1 MLAAVEKLSILGLR
15 FLLRLVEG
23 ASWRRVAGL
32 GLAVALGGGWLC
44 TGNGQGLRVA
54 TYNIRRFGVE
64 ATDLPRRAAR
74 RGGGD
79 AAIVGV
85 QEIQSEPRLEEL
97 LALISVK
104 GRHYR
109 QVLSRCGGSSEM
121 QVGFVYDEARV
132 KLRGTVELPELKP
145 PGEGAC
151 TKGDRPGLVGL
162 FEARGARF
170 ALLNVHLK
178 AGGAEENAK
187 KRREQWQRVV
197 QIVEQLRSSGE
208 TRIMVLGDVNST
220 GYLDGRHDERAFVD
234 ETARQ
239 AGLDLVTRGLG
250 CSEYYEP
257 AKGEAEPS
265 LLDHTLGSPGL
276 VIPGSVRVHGH
287 CAELRCARTRM
298 DEMPPDY
305 ALVSDHCPVT
315 VDLRL

>member
-1 MLAAVEKLSILGLR
+1 VEKLSILGLR

-23 ASWRRVAGL
+23 ATPGRVLGL

-44 TGNGQGLRVA
+44 TGNGQKLRVA

-64 ATDLPRRAAR
+64 ATDLPRLAAR
-74 RGGGD
+74 FGEID

-85 QEIQSEPRLEEL
+85 QEIQSEPRLDEL
-97 LALISVK
+97 TRMVSVK
-104 GRHYR
+104 GHQYH

-121 QVGFVYDEARV
+121 QVGFVYDTSRV

-162 FEARGARF
+162 FEAGGERLAV
-170 ALLNVHLK
+170 LNVHLK
-178 AGGAEENAK
+178 AGGDEGNAK
-187 KRREQWQRVV
+187 RRRDQWQRVV
-197 QIVEQLRSSGE
+197 QIVEQLRQTGE
-208 TRIMVLGDVNST
+208 AKILVLGDVNST
-220 GYLDGRHDERAFVD
+220 GYLDGRHDERAFVE

-239 AGLDLVTRGLG
+239 AGLDLASRDLG

-257 AKGEAEPS
+257 AKGQAEPS
-265 LLDHTLGSPGL
+265 LLDHTLASPGL
-276 VIPGSVRVHGH
+276 VRKNSVRVHGH
-287 CAELRCARTRM
+287 CAELRCARTPM
-298 DEMPPDY
+298 DQMPPDY

-315 VDLRL
+315 ADLQLR